1 MAELSITKTEVI
13 NALVTINNRL
23 TELITLVEKSE
34 RAWDLKYFHFLQMNA
49 GLKTVEMRE
58 AESKT
63 MLMNEK
69 GWEQFDDLKIELR
82 TLLTN
87 KEILLTIL
95 NKI

>member
-13 NALVTINNRL
+13 NALVTISNRL
-23 TELITLVEKSE
+23 TELIPQVEKSE
-34 RAWDLKYFHFLQMNA
+34 RAWDLKEFHFLQMNA
-49 GLKTVEMRE
+49 GLKTVDMRE
-58 AESKT
+58 AETKT
-63 MLMNEK
+63 MLMNEP
-69 GWEQFDDLKIELR
+69 GWTEFDDLKIELR